1 MAQCISH
8 IEKSA
13 SADWRQDGVLRNKFA
28 EGYAMLL
35 SLVKIRKYMPEY
47 LHIPNILLP
56 PVINCITVYYKT
68 VHIYLPEQN
77 E

>member
-47 LHIPNILLP
+47 LHIPNIFFTSCNILYNSILQ
-56 PVINCITVYYKT
+56 NST
-68 VHIYLPEQN
+68 YLFARTE
-77 E
+77 